1 MIVGIPKDRRPGER
15 RLAATPETV
24 AKYIAHGCDVLVAR
38 GCGDGAGIEDAAW
51 EKAGA
56 RIVDAEM
63 VWSDS
68 DLVLKASKPTWEEA
82 EALKRGASL
91 LAWFDSDEKDP
102 LVQVMV
108 EHGSTLLA
116 VDAVPRTTKAQ
127 KMDVRSSMA
136 NLAGYRAII
145 ESAARFRRTIG
156 AQVTA
161 AGSTPPAKVLV
172 IGAGVAGLAAVA
184 TARGLG
190 AIVRA
195 FDSREAAREQVASLG
210 AEFLTV
216 SIQESGDGS
225 GGYGKEMSKEFLDAE
240 YALFRQQAAEVDVV
254 VTTALIP
261 GRPAPKLWHDDMVEL
276 MAPGSI
282 VVDLAS
288 QRGGNCTKT
297 VPGSTVVH
305 KGVTILGEIDLTQA
319 VADHATKLLARN
331 VFNLVDDLGITQ
343 GRDLDLTDIIARGV
357 TVVEKGVVKW
367 PAPPPNPSPQPQAAP
382 AATAKAGAPAAAPV
396 VAKAAPE
403 SKPAE
408 AVVPEA
414 HKELRPPP
422 PTGASV
428 LTTGAS
434 LVVMLGLAALGWFA
448 PADFLQHL
456 TVFVLACFVGWL
468 VVWNVSPALHTP
480 LMSVTNAISGIIVV
494 GGILQVGSDGGPASV
509 LGLLAL
515 LFAAINIFGGF
526 GVTRR
531 MLAMFHQGGAR

>member
-24 AKYIAHGCDVLVAR
+24 AKYLAHGCDVLVAR

-63 VWSDS
+63 VWSES

-127 KMDVRSSMA
+127 KMDVRSSMG
-136 NLAGYRAII
+136 NLAGYRAVI

-161 AGSTPPAKVLV
+161 AGSTPPAKILV

-216 SIQESGDGS
+216 SIQESGDGK

-254 VTTALIP
+254 ITTALIP

-282 VVDLAS
+282 VIDLAS

-297 VPGSTVVH
+297 VPGSTIVH
-305 KGVTILGEIDLTQA
+305 KGVTIVGDIDLTQA

-331 VFNLVDDLGITQ
+331 VFNLVEDLGITQ
-343 GRDLDLTDIIARGV
+343 GRELDLNDVIARGV

-396 VAKAAPE
+396 AAKAASE

-434 LVVMLGLAALGWFA
+434 LVVVLGLAALGWFA

-494 GGILQVGSDGGPASV
+494 GGILQVGSDGGPASA

-515 LFAAINIFGGF
+515 LFASINIFGGF